1 MSIAQTPGAKRRI
14 ALRVASLGLLGALV
28 ALTLAEAALAISL
41 ADLKLGVLVLI
52 APLSLLWVE
61 SLDEVARQGHYWA
74 WFWGCAVGVTAMM
87 MLAVIVHGGLW
98 HQSVDAL
105 LTAWRG
111 EASVQN
117 GFLLGLLTTPV
128 LCVIGFACFWAVYWL
143 RRR

>member
-1 MSIAQTPGAKRRI
+1 MSIAQTPGAKRRT

-41 ADLKLGVLVLI
+41 ADLKLGVLVMI

-61 SLDEVARQGHYWA
+61 SLDEVARQAHYWA
-74 WFWGCAVGVTAMM
+74 WFWGCALGVTTMTV
-87 MLAVIVHGGLW
+87 LAVIVHSGLW
-98 HQSVDAL
+98 APGLDAA

-111 EASVQN
+111 EASAQS

-128 LCVIGFACFWAVYWL
+128 LCVIGFACFWVVYWL